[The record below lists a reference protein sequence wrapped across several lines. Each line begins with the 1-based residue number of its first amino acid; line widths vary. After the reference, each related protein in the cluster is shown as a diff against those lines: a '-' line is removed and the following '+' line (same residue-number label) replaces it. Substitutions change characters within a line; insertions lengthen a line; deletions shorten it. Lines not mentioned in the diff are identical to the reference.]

1 MNFTTKKVGALAAA
15 ALAVGMATSANA
27 ALTYELRVG
36 GVAGGT
42 VNVPATG
49 GSFTVQLVA
58 KITDTANSE
67 GLGLSTTSLFSN
79 SVNGGIAT
87 GGGVTAFELAATG
100 RRNFGSSGGAQNGA
114 NPVAGDLVPSYTND
128 GVADW
133 GTAENFGAS
142 VGTIATSAGSRAKF
156 NRSVTY
162 VATDNSQTSGAFYTI
177 GNEVVIGEYT
187 IAFSAGD
194 LIGAAAGT
202 AARTRFQVD
211 LVRRTNASAPGT
223 TQWLENVVLP
233 TTVVPGPTSG
243 RLSSSTTA
251 ASFGPNG
258 TNHNVGFTETSF
270 IDFALAGGP
279 PATTFLDLVADGQA
293 VAGLTDLGDAIVNGA
308 GGQFVGVEL
317 ALGGATKGFVD
328 IITNGINAGPTP
340 TTVVAFDLV
349 GGVLPD
355 GINLNGG
362 VVSASELALIQGDYG
377 NEYDVA
383 IVYSPDADI
392 AFDFGTIGVTSLVV
406 VPEPTTMGVLALGAI
421 AGLRRRRA

>member
-15 ALAVGMATSANA
+15 ALAVGMASSANA

-42 VNVPATG
+42 VEVPATG

-58 KITDTANSE
+58 KITDTAASE
-67 GLGLSTTSLFSN
+67 GLSLSTTSLFSN
-79 SVNGGIAT
+79 PIGGGIAN
-87 GGGVTAFELAATG
+87 GGGVTAFQLAATG
-100 RRNFGSSGGAQNGA
+100 TRNLGQSGGAQNGG

-142 VGTIATSAGSRAKF
+142 LSTVATTAGSRAKF

-162 VATDNSQTSGAFYTI
+162 VATDNAQTSGAFYTI
-177 GNEVVIGEYT
+177 GNEIVMGEYT
-187 IAFSAGD
+187 IAFTAGN
-194 LIGAAAGT
+194 LIGSAAGT
-202 AARTRFQVD
+202 SARTRFQVD
-211 LVRRTNASAPGT
+211 LVRRTSASAPGT
-223 TQWLENVVLP
+223 TIWMENVVLP
-233 TTVVPGPTSG
+233 TTAVPGATTG
-243 RLSSSTTA
+243 RQNSITVA

-258 TNHNVGFTETSF
+258 TAQNVGFTEAAF
-270 IDFALAGGP
+270 IDFKLAGSTTP
-279 PATTFLDLVADGQA
+279 TTFLDLVADGSA
-293 VAGLTDLGDAIVNGA
+293 VGGLTDLGNAIVNGSN
-308 GGQFVGVEL
+308 GKFIGVEL
-317 ALGGATKGFVD
+317 PLAGATKGYVD
-328 IITNGINAGPTP
+328 IITNGVNAGPAP
-340 TTVVAFDLV
+340 VTVVAFDLV
-349 GGVLPD
+349 GGALPA

-362 VVSASELALIQGDYG
+362 VVDAATLAEIQADYG
-377 NEYDVA
+377 SEYDVA

-392 AFDFGTIGVTSLVV
+392 AFDFGTVGVTSLVV